1 MNSSQYIEL
10 GGLFVTVFSTLIIP
24 FLERPFLGYSDI
36 EIPQEYASSNDKKF
50 LINVTNHGF
59 ETANGLVLSIN
70 SSVYKVNFTNFILN
84 PSVPNHLISNSSNTQ
99 VGHGVLEITNIP
111 ARQNF
116 GVEGYIYSPN
126 PNITSDDLIPSLF
139 SNETTGYSNGV
150 VMITV
155 NLILVFIIVAIVAI
169 IYLIIED
176 RFPTIIFKLK
186 NRHQNVD

>member
-10 GGLFVTVFSTLIIP
+10 GGLFVTAFSTLIIP

-50 LINVTNHGF
+50 LVNVTNHGF

-70 SSVYKVNFTNFILN
+70 SSAYKVNFTNFILN
-84 PSVPNHLISNSSNTQ
+84 PSVPNHLINNSSNTRI
-99 VGHGVLEITNIP
+99 GHGVLEITKIP

-116 GVEGYIYSPN
+116 AVEGYIYSPN
-126 PNITSDDLIPSLF
+126 PNITSDDLIASLF

-155 NLILVFIIVAIVAI
+155 NLILVFIIIAIVAI

-186 NRHQNVD
+186 NRL